1 MEDVG
6 RGLALASLDSEERRD
21 VKEITSASSAAT
33 TTTTGGDID
42 RSMVTYVQQKQ
53 QELPVSLTSA
63 ESNNSAEQ
71 QLDSLMPQVCWN
83 SFIIFGSVSK
93 FWSS

>member
-6 RGLALASLDSEERRD
+6 RGLAPASLDSEERRD
-21 VKEITSASSAAT
+21 IKEITSASSAAT
-33 TTTTGGDID
+33 RTTTGGDID

-53 QELPVSLTSA
+53 QELPVSLTNA
-63 ESNNSAEQ
+63 GSNNSTEQ
-71 QLDSLMPQVCWN
+71 QLDSLISQVCRN
-83 SFIIFGSVSK
+83 YFIIFGSVSK

>member
-6 RGLALASLDSEERRD
+6 RGLAPASLDSEERRD
-21 VKEITSASSAAT
+21 IKEITSASSAAT
-33 TTTTGGDID
+33 TTTTGEDID

-63 ESNNSAEQ
+63 GSNNSTEQ
-71 QLDSLMPQVCWN
+71 QLDSLISQVCRN
-83 SFIIFGSVSK
+83 SFIIFGSISK